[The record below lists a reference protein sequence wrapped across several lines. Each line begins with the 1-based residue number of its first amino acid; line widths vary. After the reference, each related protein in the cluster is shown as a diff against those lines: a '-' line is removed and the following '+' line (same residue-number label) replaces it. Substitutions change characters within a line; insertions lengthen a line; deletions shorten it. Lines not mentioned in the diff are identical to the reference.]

1 MFGSSGPGDAPKP
14 DVMIRGLFSGEL
26 GSMNEGPKLN
36 DPAPD
41 FTLKTVDGKR
51 AIQLSK
57 LIGPKPVV
65 LVFGS
70 FT

>member
-1 MFGSSGPGDAPKP
+1 
-14 DVMIRGLFSGEL
+14 
-26 GSMNEGPKLN
+26 MNEGPKLN

-41 FTLKTVDGKR
+41 FSLKTVDGKVVEL
-51 AIQLSK
+51 AK
-57 LIGPKPVV
+57 LAPDKPVV